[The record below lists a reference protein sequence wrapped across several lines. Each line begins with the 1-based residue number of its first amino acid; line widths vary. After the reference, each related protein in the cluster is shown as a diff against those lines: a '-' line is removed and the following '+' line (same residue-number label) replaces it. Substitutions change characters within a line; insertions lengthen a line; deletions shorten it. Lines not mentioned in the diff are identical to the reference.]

1 MSFKEIRIK
10 QNKQREIILTL
21 TLEAEKE
28 LITHIEYKRR
38 GLDKWLRE

>member
-10 QNKQREIILTL
+10 HNKQREIVITL
-21 TLEAEKE
+21 SLEAEKGKK
-28 LITHIEYKRR
+28 THIEYKRR